1 MKLYTSSETRKL
13 DALAIKKSGVTA
25 FSLMQKAAEF
35 SFNTLLGKW
44 PNTEKVIIFCSKG
57 NNTGDGYLVA
67 SLLKEAGFQ
76 TLIVQITQRKGMS
89 AATKKA
95 LEICKKMKIESI
107 SFNSFKKLKLKKN
120 TVFIDAILGTGLKGN
135 VRTGLLKAI
144 KIINKK
150 TRSYPTLS
158 LDIPSGICAD
168 TGKEMGTSI
177 IADATAA
184 FIGRKRGCYTSI
196 GKERAG
202 KVYFDDLSVGKDI
215 FHRVDSNCYIL
226 NMENHLQKISERDLN
241 SHKGNYGH
249 VLVIGGNTGFGGAAI
264 LTAKAVARSG
274 AGLVSLA
281 TKPEHITAALSQ
293 CPEIMVKGINSGQDL
308 EPYLSLPDVI
318 VIGPGLGKNAWSEQL
333 VQRTFWEANKR
344 TIPVVMDAD
353 SLNLFPELSLSC
365 PLPKRLVITPH
376 PGEASRL
383 LNKTVGEIEK
393 DRFGAA
399 KELQKRFKATVVLKG
414 SGTLICFKKGRIQII
429 GVCEAGN
436 PGMASGGMGDILS
449 GLIASFIAQGL
460 NIISATETAVDIH
473 SKAADITAL
482 RLGQM
487 GMLASDVLEDVADF
501 LRS

>member
-35 SFNTLLGKW
+35 SFNTLLEKW

-226 NMENHLQKISERDLN
+226 NM
-241 SHKGNYGH
+241 
-249 VLVIGGNTGFGGAAI
+249 
-264 LTAKAVARSG
+264 
-274 AGLVSLA
+274 
-281 TKPEHITAALSQ
+281 
-293 CPEIMVKGINSGQDL
+293 
-308 EPYLSLPDVI
+308 
-318 VIGPGLGKNAWSEQL
+318 
-333 VQRTFWEANKR
+333 
-344 TIPVVMDAD
+344 
-353 SLNLFPELSLSC
+353 
-365 PLPKRLVITPH
+365 
-376 PGEASRL
+376 
-383 LNKTVGEIEK
+383 
-393 DRFGAA
+393 
-399 KELQKRFKATVVLKG
+399 
-414 SGTLICFKKGRIQII
+414 
-429 GVCEAGN
+429 
-436 PGMASGGMGDILS
+436 
-449 GLIASFIAQGL
+449 
-460 NIISATETAVDIH
+460 
-473 SKAADITAL
+473 
-482 RLGQM
+482 
-487 GMLASDVLEDVADF
+487 
-501 LRS
+501 

>member
-35 SFNTLLGKW
+35 SFNTLLEKW

-177 IADATAA
+177 IADAPAA
-184 FIGRKRGCYTSI
+184 FIGRKRG
-196 GKERAG
+196 
-202 KVYFDDLSVGKDI
+202 
-215 FHRVDSNCYIL
+215 
-226 NMENHLQKISERDLN
+226 
-241 SHKGNYGH
+241 
-249 VLVIGGNTGFGGAAI
+249 
-264 LTAKAVARSG
+264 
-274 AGLVSLA
+274 
-281 TKPEHITAALSQ
+281 
-293 CPEIMVKGINSGQDL
+293 
-308 EPYLSLPDVI
+308 
-318 VIGPGLGKNAWSEQL
+318 
-333 VQRTFWEANKR
+333 
-344 TIPVVMDAD
+344 
-353 SLNLFPELSLSC
+353 
-365 PLPKRLVITPH
+365 
-376 PGEASRL
+376 
-383 LNKTVGEIEK
+383 
-393 DRFGAA
+393 
-399 KELQKRFKATVVLKG
+399 
-414 SGTLICFKKGRIQII
+414 
-429 GVCEAGN
+429 
-436 PGMASGGMGDILS
+436 
-449 GLIASFIAQGL
+449 
-460 NIISATETAVDIH
+460 
-473 SKAADITAL
+473 
-482 RLGQM
+482 
-487 GMLASDVLEDVADF
+487 
-501 LRS
+501 